1 MDSVRS
7 GPFGQIFRPDNFVFG
22 QSGAGNNRADTDKA
36 KGRFEDDDVWGDAA
50 DDPMDAL
57 ANMSDNDILNATR
70 QFESEQRSINN

>member
-1 MDSVRS
+1 VQTRNM
-7 GPFGQIFRPDNFVFG
+7 
-22 QSGAGNNRADTDKA
+22 ADTDKG

>member
-1 MDSVRS
+1 M
-7 GPFGQIFRPDNFVFG
+7 
-22 QSGAGNNRADTDKA
+22 ADTDKG